1 MRRQFVAVVVA
12 SAISA
17 GMTMNA
23 MASGH
28 TGLRHGVEYGRS
40 GFAHGTLHN
49 LHDGGGSAYRVYGGH
64 YGALSRWGFGLGL
77 DVLGTTTDTARD
89 HITPA
94 NFTSG
99 D

>member
-1 MRRQFVAVVVA
+1 MRRQFVAVVAA

-28 TGLRHGVEYGRS
+28 TGLRHGLGYGRS
-40 GFAHGTLHN
+40 GFAHGTLRN
-49 LHDGGGSAYRVYGGH
+49 WHDGGGH

-77 DVLGTTTDTARD
+77 GVFGYDDRYCSPSYHAC
-89 HITPA
+89 
-94 NFTSG
+94 
-99 D
+99 